1 MLSTTHCPLRSLPGD
16 GQTSPISPPSLVV
29 SLAQTLVVDAD
40 FQSTVQIERV
50 PAQDLTRV
58 FGDSTALEN
67 PTFKGDAVGRF
78 VAITAKSV
86 KITSI
91 LR

>member
-1 MLSTTHCPLRSLPGD
+1 MLSTTHCPMRSLPGD
-16 GQTSPISPPSLVV
+16 GQTSPTPPSLVV
-29 SLAQTLVVDAD
+29 FLAQTLVVDAD